1 MDVDPVNT
9 PAAPA
14 NGDSEAQRDRA
25 SLSSGATSNTADVPL
40 DAEVS
45 GILDGSDASQS
56 FGKPSPKSAEVPLVH
71 YDFGRDDKVWAK
83 LIGFP
88 WWPCKV
94 RAPKDEDGLV
104 RVRFFGTGESCKVR
118 STSKEVR
125 PWEGELSFVG
135 EAIRAKLPEKK
146 KALVAKWELALREA
160 RGEVE
165 QGTPDSEPEQDINWS
180 TEGHDF
186 LNARVALAHEKPKG
200 GKRVFLGTIVKW
212 APPDADAGDQ
222 ALFHVRHDDGDSEDL
237 EDYEV
242 KAAME
247 MYKEQPEHIRKEAK
261 AVKDAVRRRRRRAIR
276 RNSWRAILGA
286 QFSARNSQ
294 RAQFSDGTLSAG
306 RRARRPSR
314 RRRRRRR
321 SARRRAPRRP
331 RRRRRPTRRRRR
343 RRRPPRRRRRPRGRR
358 SRARPSSSSAT
369 KRGRRWRRRTRRRR
383 RRT

>member
-261 AVKDAVRRRRRRAIR
+261 AVKDAVRRRRRR
-276 RNSWRAILGA
+276 RAILGA
-286 QFSARNSQ
+286 QFSARNS
-294 RAQFSDGTLSAG
+294 RRAILGAQFSACAIL
-306 RRARRPSR
+306 
-314 RRRRRRR
+314 
-321 SARRRAPRRP
+321 
-331 RRRRRPTRRRRR
+331 
-343 RRRPPRRRRRPRGRR
+343 
-358 SRARPSSSSAT
+358 
-369 KRGRRWRRRTRRRR
+369 
-383 RRT
+383 

>member
-1 MDVDPVNT
+1 M
-9 PAAPA
+9 
-14 NGDSEAQRDRA
+14 
-25 SLSSGATSNTADVPL
+25 
-40 DAEVS
+40 
-45 GILDGSDASQS
+45 
-56 FGKPSPKSAEVPLVH
+56 
-71 YDFGRDDKVWAK
+71 
-83 LIGFP
+83 
-88 WWPCKV
+88 
-94 RAPKDEDGLV
+94 

-180 TEGHDF
+180 TEGHEF

-261 AVKDAVRRRRRRAIR
+261 AVKDAVRNTPPP
-276 RNSWRAILGA
+276 RNSRRAILGA
-286 QFSARNSQ
+286 QFSARNS
-294 RAQFSDGTLSAG
+294 RAQFSDGTSPPAG
-306 RRARRPSR
+306 AQKAKSEKEAAKAERE
-314 RRRRRRR
+314 
-321 SARRRAPRRP
+321 RRAPKAEA
-331 RRRRRPTRRRRR
+331 RRRPTRRRRR
-343 RRRPPRRRRRPRGRR
+343 RRRRRAARRPK
-358 SRARPSSSSAT
+358 SRAPPSSSSAT
-369 KRGRRWRRRTRRRR
+369 KRGPRWRRRTRRRR

>member
-45 GILDGSDASQS
+45 GILDGSDAPGPI
-56 FGKPSPKSAEVPLVH
+56 GKLPPKSAEVPLVH

-135 EAIRAKLPEKK
+135 EALRAKLPEKG
-146 KALVAKWELALREA
+146 A
-160 RGEVE
+160 RR
-165 QGTPDSEPEQDINWS
+165 QGRAPR
-180 TEGHDF
+180 G
-186 LNARVALAHEKPKG
+186 ARRG
-200 GKRVFLGTIVKW
+200 G
-212 APPDADAGDQ
+212 AGD
-222 ALFHVRHDDGDSEDL
+222 AR
-237 EDYEV
+237 
-242 KAAME
+242 
-247 MYKEQPEHIRKEAK
+247 
-261 AVKDAVRRRRRRAIR
+261 
-276 RNSWRAILGA
+276 LGA
-286 QFSARNSQ
+286 
-294 RAQFSDGTLSAG
+294 RAGHQLVHRGPRLPQ
-306 RRARRPSR
+306 RARRPR
-314 RRRRRRR
+314 LRE
-321 SARRRAPRRP
+321 AE
-331 RRRRRPTRRRRR
+331 
-343 RRRPPRRRRRPRGRR
+343 GRQ
-358 SRARPSSSSAT
+358 ASSSA
-369 KRGRRWRRRTRRRR
+369 RSSGRCPTPTRATRRSSTCATTTATRRTS
-383 RRT
+383 RTTR

>member
-247 MYKEQPEHIRKEAK
+247 MYKEQPEHIRNEA
-261 AVKDAVRRRRRRAIR
+261 
-276 RNSWRAILGA
+276 
-286 QFSARNSQ
+286 
-294 RAQFSDGTLSAG
+294 
-306 RRARRPSR
+306 
-314 RRRRRRR
+314 
-321 SARRRAPRRP
+321 
-331 RRRRRPTRRRRR
+331 
-343 RRRPPRRRRRPRGRR
+343 
-358 SRARPSSSSAT
+358 
-369 KRGRRWRRRTRRRR
+369 
-383 RRT
+383 

>member
-261 AVKDAVRRRRRRAIR
+261 AVKDAVRRRRR
-276 RNSWRAILGA
+276 AILGAQFLA

-358 SRARPSSSSAT
+358 SRAPPSSSSAT

>member
-1 MDVDPVNT
+1 MAAQCAASAVVSRV
-9 PAAPA
+9 AAPRPA
-14 NGDSEAQRDRA
+14 KALKAAGAAPVRSATHRA
-25 SLSSGATSNTADVPL
+25 RRVGGRGVIRAT
-40 DAEVS
+40 
-45 GILDGSDASQS
+45 G
-56 FGKPSPKSAEVPLVH
+56 
-71 YDFGRDDKVWAK
+71 
-83 LIGFP
+83 
-88 WWPCKV
+88 
-94 RAPKDEDGLV
+94 APKDEDGLV

-135 EAIRAKLPEKK
+135 EALRAKLPEKK

-242 KAAME
+242 EAAME

-261 AVKDAVRRRRRRAIR
+261 AVKDAVRRRRRRRAILG
-276 RNSWRAILGA
+276 AILGA
-286 QFSARNSQ
+286 QFSAC
-294 RAQFSDGTLSAG
+294 AIL
-306 RRARRPSR
+306 
-314 RRRRRRR
+314 
-321 SARRRAPRRP
+321 
-331 RRRRRPTRRRRR
+331 
-343 RRRPPRRRRRPRGRR
+343 
-358 SRARPSSSSAT
+358 
-369 KRGRRWRRRTRRRR
+369 
-383 RRT
+383 

>member
-45 GILDGSDASQS
+45 GILDGSGASQS

-261 AVKDAVRRRRRRAIR
+261 AVKDAVRRRRR
-276 RNSWRAILGA
+276 AILGAQFLA

-294 RAQFSDGTLSAG
+294 RAQFSDGTLSAC

-343 RRRPPRRRRRPRGRR
+343 RRRRRRPPRRRRRPRGRR
-358 SRARPSSSSAT
+358 SRAPPSSSSAT